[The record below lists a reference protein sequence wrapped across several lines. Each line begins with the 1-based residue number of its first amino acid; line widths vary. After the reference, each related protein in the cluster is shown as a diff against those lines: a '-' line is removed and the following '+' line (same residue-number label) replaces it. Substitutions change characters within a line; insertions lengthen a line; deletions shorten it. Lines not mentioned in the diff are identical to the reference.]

1 MNKFDAAETVE
12 RLLNLV
18 PVLFANQGLSI
29 KELLAITGQRKAS
42 ELRRLLEEMLMFGV
56 PPFSPADLIEIYVD
70 DDGRVF
76 LEMPQGLERPMELL
90 PEEWNAVRSVLEEAL
105 QFRGSEGASL
115 DTIRLLLERL
125 SAVPVNY
132 ESEDISAGKRSTVE
146 EALSDNLQLEFLYRT
161 LASKDGEVRRV
172 DPWALLFHHG
182 AGYLIGYCHLRR
194 DARSF
199 HLDRLERLEL
209 LDLRRETTAPE
220 DLDRLMLSSPILQ
233 KKEQGISVRLIFRT
247 ELLAALDYQ
256 YGLTTVSSTPA
267 PAGQSGTWSVGEC
280 KTAAPLWFR
289 TTLRSFGPGVRIESP
304 DHLRRDFALDLR
316 SLPRPRP
323 ISSRGMDSSD
333 CVPD

>member
-1 MNKFDAAETVE
+1 MIKVDVAETVE

-29 KELLAITGQRKAS
+29 RQLLPITGQRKPS
-42 ELRRLLEEMLMFGV
+42 ELRRLLEELLMFGV
-56 PPFSPADLIEIYVD
+56 PPFSPADLIEIYID

-105 QFRGSEGASL
+105 EFRGSNDASL
-115 DTIRLLLERL
+115 DTIRSLLERL
-125 SAVPVNY
+125 SAVPVAY
-132 ESEDISAGKRSTVE
+132 ESEGLSAGKRAVVE
-146 EALSDNLQLEFLYRT
+146 KALTLDLQMEFLYRT

-199 HLDRLERLEL
+199 HLDRLENLEL
-209 LDLRRETTAPE
+209 LDVRRETAAPD
-220 DLDRLMLSSPILQ
+220 DLHRLMLSSPILRDDG
-233 KKEQGISVRLIFRT
+233 QGISVQLHFRS
-247 ELLAALDYQ
+247 ELLASLDYQ
-256 YGLTTVSSTPA
+256 YGFSTVA
-267 PAGQSGTWSVGEC
+267 PAEPPVGHTGGWSLGAC

-289 TTLRSFGPGVRIESP
+289 TTLRSFGAGVRIESP
-304 DHLRRDFALDLR
+304 DHLRRDFVADLR
-316 SLPRPRP
+316 GLSRPAAFQAA
-323 ISSRGMDSSD
+323 G
-333 CVPD
+333 PDA